1 MEDRDM
7 SQKILI
13 AFDDSDNAMRAVAYL
28 AQLLTKDCRI
38 TLFSVV
44 PDMSAICELQSPELT
59 PYFKAQQDSLCVLE
73 EKKREILTSAQLKAK
88 ALLLEN
94 GFKEDQVRVKSEP
107 KKKGIARDIAAEAK
121 AGYDLVVMGRRGL
134 SGIKEL
140 FMGSI
145 SQKVLALAMDVPI
158 LLVN

>member
-1 MEDRDM
+1 M
-7 SQKILI
+7 SKKILI
-13 AFDDSDNAMRAVAYL
+13 AFDDSDNAMRAVAYI
-28 AQLLTKDCRI
+28 ANLLTKDCRI

-44 PDMSAICELQSPELT
+44 PDTAAICALQSPELT
-59 PYFKAQQDSLCVLE
+59 PYFKAQQESLCVLE
-73 EKKREILTSAQLKAK
+73 DKKREILTAAQLKAK

-94 GFKEDQVRVKSEP
+94 GFKEDQVRIKSES

-145 SQKVLALAMDVPI
+145 SQKVLTLALDVPI